1 MSQMVD
7 SRQQKLDF
15 AQIAVIALENT
26 RSPVPKD
33 FGLPAI
39 LTEVNQPNTDVKQM
53 GNTVF
58 ILHAG
63 DNGQGV
69 FRALNADV
77 PQNFLDNS
85 RKYVVYVKQN
95 FGMNVLVTEFTD
107 PAISTLFH
115 AISRN
120 PPMQGMGFQEFKT
133 NNGGYRIVLNLGN

>member
-120 PPMQGMGFQEFKT
+120 PPMEGMGFKEYK
-133 NNGGYRIVLNLGN
+133 NNDGTYRIVLNLGN